1 MRPVNWQQFGLK
13 NNPYDTLPLIEGG
26 YLSIEDAFVGRDKE
40 INFLDN
46 LFESERRVC
55 LAICG
60 NVGVGKT
67 SLANFQKVIWKYRKT
82 KLLFSSRREIEA
94 SDLSLNKKSF
104 LLEVIGS
111 MIREIEL
118 IDPELL
124 KDELI
129 SKLNR
134 LLDIVQTMDISGGIS
149 ILGSGGDFGMNKNFS
164 QPLDLSI
171 SVLEKYFISL
181 VNFIKEKEIGGYKYS
196 GIIVHVNNFDVI
208 LSEKENKKKVIQFF
222 NEIRDIL
229 QTPDVYFLFLGPN
242 NLFKDIIN
250 SQDRVKSVF
259 FRTPLRI
266 DPLSKSE
273 LIQAFEKRMELL
285 KSDDIPNYIKPVK
298 DEVVYNLY
306 DLYEGDIRLIMSSI
320 SDILSKVSDKFGKS
334 LSVNEAKILLAQER
348 WERIE
353 ELIKLTE
360 ERKIIL
366 KTIIKSK
373 DVVSQKEIASLSG
386 KARANVSGY
395 YFKELRDNGI
405 VEIKGKIKNKPLW
418 GLTKDYEPL
427 KWLVDAHEEMQ
438 INLKEESIQL
448 SLELNK

>member
-1 MRPVNWQQFGLK
+1 MQPVNWQQFGLK
-13 NNPYDTLPLIEGG
+13 SNPYDTLPLIEGG

-46 LFESERRVC
+46 LFESERRSC

-67 SLANFQKVIWKYRKT
+67 SLANFQKVIWKYRKP

-104 LLEVIGS
+104 LLEIIGS

-118 IDPELL
+118 IDPGLL
-124 KDELI
+124 KDDFI

-149 ILGSGGDFGMNKNFS
+149 VLGSGGDFGINKNYT
-164 QPLDLSI
+164 QPLDVSI
-171 SVLEKYFISL
+171 SMLEKYFVSL
-181 VNFIKEKEIGGYKYS
+181 IKFVKENEIGGYKYS
-196 GIIVHVNNFDVI
+196 GIIVHVNNFDVV
-208 LSEKENKKKVIQFF
+208 LAEKENKKKVIQFF

-229 QTPDVYFLFLGPN
+229 QTPDVYYLFLGPN
-242 NLFKDIIN
+242 NLFKDVIG

-266 DPLSKSE
+266 DPLSKGE
-273 LIQAFEKRMELL
+273 LIQAFEKRMALL
-285 KSDDIPNYIKPVK
+285 KSNDIPNYIKPVK

-320 SDILSKVSDKFGKS
+320 SDILSKISDKFGKS
-334 LSVNEAKILLAQER
+334 LSVDEARILLAQER

-360 ERKIIL
+360 EQKVIL
-366 KTIIKSK
+366 KSIIKSK
-373 DVVSQKEIASLSG
+373 NPISQKEIADLSG
-386 KARANVSGY
+386 KAQSNVSGY
-395 YFKELRDNGI
+395 YFKPLKDN
-405 VEIKGKIKNKPLW
+405 EIIEEKGRIKNKPLW
-418 GLTKDYEPL
+418 GLTRDYEPL
-427 KWLVDAHEEMQ
+427 KWLVDAQEKMQ
-438 INLKEESIQL
+438 INLEEKSSQM
-448 SLELNK
+448 SLEI

>member
-1 MRPVNWQQFGLK
+1 MQPVNWQQFGLK
-13 NNPYDTLPLIEGG
+13 SNPYDTLPLIEGG

-46 LFESERRVC
+46 LFESERRAC

-67 SLANFQKVIWKYRKT
+67 SLANFQKVIWKYSKT

-104 LLEVIGS
+104 LLEIIS
-111 MIREIEL
+111 SIIREMEL
-118 IDPELL
+118 VNPELL
-124 KDELI
+124 KDNFI

-134 LLDIVQTMDISGGIS
+134 LLDIVQTIDISGGVS
-149 ILGSGGDFGMNKNFS
+149 ILGSGGDFGINKNYT

-171 SVLEKYFISL
+171 SMLEKYFTSL
-181 VNFIKEKEIGGYKYS
+181 VEFIKKNEIGGYRYS
-196 GIIVHVNNFDVI
+196 GIIVHVNNFDVV
-208 LSEKENKKKVIQFF
+208 LTEKENKKKVIQFF

-229 QTPDVYFLFLGPN
+229 QTSDVYYLFLGPN
-242 NLFKDIIN
+242 NLFKDVIG

-266 DPLSKSE
+266 NPLSKSE

-285 KSDDIPNYIKPVK
+285 KSNDIPHYIKPVR
-298 DEVVYNLY
+298 DEVIYSLY
-306 DLYEGDIRLIMSSI
+306 DLYEGDIRLIMSSVN
-320 SDILSKVSDKFGKS
+320 DILRKISDKFTKS
-334 LSVNEAKILLAQER
+334 LSIDEARAILAQER

-360 ERKIIL
+360 EQKTIL
-366 KTIIKSK
+366 KSIIRSQNPI
-373 DVVSQKEIASLSG
+373 SQKEIADLSG
-386 KARANVSGY
+386 KAQSNVSGY
-395 YFKELRDNGI
+395 YFKPLKDN
-405 VEIKGKIKNKPLW
+405 EIIEEKRRIKNKPLW
-418 GLTKDYEPL
+418 GLTRDYEPL
-427 KWLVDAHEEMQ
+427 KWLVDAQEKMQLNLEEKSSQM
-438 INLKEESIQL
+438 
-448 SLELNK
+448 SLEI

>member
-1 MRPVNWQQFGLK
+1 MQSVNWQQFGLK
-13 NNPYDTLPLIEGG
+13 SNPYDTLPLIEGG

-40 INFLDN
+40 IAFLDN
-46 LFESERRVC
+46 LFDSERRGC

-67 SLANFQKVIWKYRKT
+67 SLANFQKVIWKYKKS

-111 MIREIEL
+111 IIREIEL
-118 IDPELL
+118 VDPELL
-124 KDELI
+124 KDEFI

-134 LLDIVQTMDISGGIS
+134 LLDIVQTTDISGGAS
-149 ILGSGGDFGMNKNFS
+149 ILGFGGDFGMNKNFT
-164 QPLDLSI
+164 QPLEIPI
-171 SVLEKYFISL
+171 SMLEKYFSSL
-181 VNFIKEKEIGGYKYS
+181 IDFIKQREIGGYTYS
-196 GIIVHVNNFDVI
+196 GIVVHVNNFDVV
-208 LSEKENKKKVIQFF
+208 LMGKENKKKVIQFF
-222 NEIRDIL
+222 NEIRDVL
-229 QTPDVYFLFLGPN
+229 QTPDVYYLFLGPN
-242 NLFKDIIN
+242 NLFKDIIG

-306 DLYEGDIRLIMSSI
+306 DLYGGDIRLIMSSV

-334 LSVNEAKILLAQER
+334 LSIDEARMLLAQER

-360 ERKIIL
+360 EQKTIL
-366 KTIIKSK
+366 KSIIKSK
-373 DVVSQKEIASLSG
+373 DPVSQKEIANSLG
-386 KARANVSGY
+386 KAQSNISGY
-395 YFKELRDNGI
+395 YFKPLRDNDI
-405 VEIKGKIKNKPLW
+405 IEEKGRIKNMPLW
-418 GLTKDYEPL
+418 GLTRDYEPL
-427 KWLVDAHEEMQ
+427 KWLADAQEKMQ
-438 INLKEESIQL
+438 LNLAKESNQL
-448 SLELNK
+448 SLEM